1 MHRDDEYSLIRACLR
16 GNSEQYAVLVDRYK
30 NMVYNTAFRMVG
42 DPEAANDIAQESFIS
57 AYNALESFTYRSK
70 FSTWLYS
77 IAMNK
82 CRDHLKGMKSLVAL
96 DDVSEKIAC
105 NGPNPEESAHRKQQ
119 ADAIQNALNALPE
132 DFRQAVVLK
141 HIEGLDY
148 KEMEE
153 VLGVSLNALKVRTY
167 RAREM
172 LKKIL
177 NEKGITN
184 GQRDY
189 TQTSR

>member
-16 GNSEQYAVLVDRYK
+16 GNSEQYTVLVDRYK

-57 AYNALESFTYRSK
+57 AYNALGSFTYSSK

-82 CRDHLKGMKSLVAL
+82 CRDHLKGVKSFVAL

-105 NGPNPEESAHRKQQ
+105 NGSNPEESTHRKQQ
-119 ADAIQNALNALPE
+119 ADTIQNALNALPE